1 MTSNDN
7 WGWRPNDTLM
17 KTSNEVIRIFSEC
30 LGMGGNLL
38 LDIGPKA
45 DGTITAEQT
54 KLLRDLGRWTSKHA
68 EAIYGSL
75 AGLPGGHFYGPS
87 TMSKDSTVLYL
98 FLTQVQGMPR
108 DDKYL
113 EEEALEEAINEVLGK
128 AGEDAIEI
136 DGGSG
141 MKCSVMVKG
150 LRNEI
155 VSAEVMGVEGK
166 LNPKVVGKISW
177 SSVPGTVFMEVP
189 VDALDSDVTVL
200 KLKLN
205 GPLRLYNGAG
215 GFH

>member
-1 MTSNDN
+1 
-7 WGWRPNDTLM
+7 M
-17 KTSNEVIRIFSEC
+17 KTSNEVIRIFAEC

-45 DGTITAEQT
+45 DGTITWEQT
-54 KLLRDLGRWTSKHA
+54 RLLKDLGRWTSKHA

-75 AGLPGGHFYGPS
+75 AGLPSGHFYGPS
-87 TMSKDSTVLYL
+87 TISKDSTILYL
-98 FLTQVQGMPR
+98 FLTQVQGIDK
-108 DDKYL
+108 DDKYIN
-113 EEEALEEAINEVLGK
+113 EEELEEAINEVLGK
-128 AGEDAIEI
+128 VGDDHIEL
-136 DGGSG
+136 DGSSG
-141 MKCSVMVKG
+141 LTCSVMVKG
-150 LRNEI
+150 LKNEI
-155 VSAEVMGVEGK
+155 LSAEVLGVEGK
-166 LNPKVVGKISW
+166 LRPKVVGKISW

>member
-1 MTSNDN
+1 
-7 WGWRPNDTLM
+7 M

-45 DGTITAEQT
+45 DGTITWEQT
-54 KLLRDLGRWTSKHA
+54 RLLKDLGRWTSKHA

-75 AGLPGGHFYGPS
+75 AGLPAGHFYGPS
-87 TMSKDSTVLYL
+87 TISKDSTILYL

-108 DDKYL
+108 DDKYIEA
-113 EEEALEEAINEVLGK
+113 EELEEAINEVLGK
-128 AGEDAIEI
+128 VGDDAIEI

-141 MKCSVMVKG
+141 MRCSVMLKG

-155 VSAEVMGVEGK
+155 LSAEVMGVEAK

-177 SSVPGTVFMEVP
+177 SSVPGTVFLEVP

-200 KLKLN
+200 RLKLK
-205 GPLRLYNGAG
+205 GPISLYRGAG